1 MTNNALEHEVRN
13 LVRKLTPAQK
23 RELLA
28 ELRAVKREIECKPE
42 QQSASLREVPK

>member
-1 MTNNALEHEVRN
+1 MTNNALEWEVRN

-28 ELRAVKREIECKPE
+28 ELRAVKRESECKPE
-42 QQSASLREVPK
+42 LQSASPQKVQK